1 MELRKRLLRGIGQHE
16 VFKSMVF
23 FSLLAVD
30 YRLRPILSHIDLV
43 ISSFLL
49 LQLPGLLLQL
59 IVVLKRKGAFDLR
72 IQAALPDLEQL
83 PGLPLQIY
91 LREVVP
97 AISDPAQFDFVQAS
111 LLAFGRCVLL
121 DGIRL

>member
-1 MELRKRLLRGIGQHE
+1 
-16 VFKSMVF
+16 MVF